1 MDLKART
8 IMINSTQN
16 TKHKAT
22 EVRIENLSK
31 KFGNLYAV
39 KDVSLHIQQG
49 DFYTFLGP
57 SGCGKTTLL
66 RMIAGFTTPD
76 GGDIYF
82 DDQRVNDTPPWERN
96 VGMVFQSYALWPHM
110 SVFENIAFGLRERKV
125 AKSAIRA
132 KVNAALQMVNLKG
145 MEKRRP
151 SQLSG
156 GQQQRIALARTLVI
170 EPRLLLLD
178 EPLSNLDAKLRVQMR
193 NELLRLQRELGITTI
208 YVTHDQEEALAIST
222 SIAVMSQGVVAQ
234 QGTPKEIY
242 ETPWTQTIADFVG
255 TSNFLE
261 GRVMTIDGDY
271 VQLESQDAEHLLI
284 SWKDSFAEPPL
295 PDTRLIVN
303 VRPESIQIHAG
314 SESILDSDAETVL
327 LNGSASAKKAAA
339 PETSI
344 PNRIK
349 GRIITSIYL
358 GSLIQYEVEIAS
370 GGRIKVNG
378 ANPRGNPILQKGE
391 SVLLTFSP
399 HDAVLLRPSGQNSD
413 E

>member
-1 MDLKART
+1 MQENIT
-8 IMINSTQN
+8 
-16 TKHKAT
+16 HKAA

-31 KFGNLYAV
+31 RFGELYAV
-39 KDVSLHIQQG
+39 KDVNLRIRRG

-76 GGDIYF
+76 EGDIYF
-82 DDQRVNDTPPWERN
+82 DEQRINDVPPWERN

-110 SVFENIAFGLRERKV
+110 SVFDNIAFGLRERKV
-125 AKSAIRA
+125 PKAATQE
-132 KVNAALQMVNLKG
+132 KVYAALKMVNLEG
-145 MEKRRP
+145 LEKRRP

-156 GQQQRIALARTLVI
+156 GQQQRVALARTLVI

-178 EPLSNLDAKLRVQMR
+178 EPLSNLDAKLRIQMR

-222 SIAVMSQGVVAQ
+222 RIAVMSQGVVIQ

-242 ETPWTQTIADFVG
+242 ETPWTQTVADFVG

-261 GRVMTIDGDY
+261 GKVVKIDGDY
-271 VQLESQDAEHLLI
+271 VQLESQDAESLLI
-284 SWKDSFAEPPL
+284 SWRYSFEEPPRL
-295 PDTRLIVN
+295 GIPLIVN
-303 VRPESIQIHAG
+303 VRPESIHISAL
-314 SESILDSDAETVL
+314 ERDDSVV
-327 LNGSASAKKAAA
+327 AK
-339 PETSI
+339 S
-344 PNRIK
+344 NRIQGK
-349 GRIITSIYL
+349 IITSVYL

-370 GGRIKVNG
+370 GNRIKVN
-378 ANPRGNPILQKGE
+378 AQNPRRTPLLQKGE

-399 HDAVLLRPSGQNSD
+399 YDAVLLHPSQQK
-413 E
+413 